1 MDCNLNFEEIK
12 PSLADELYQVPITKY
27 LIVTHG
33 WLRH

>member
-1 MDCNLNFEEIK
+1 MDSNLYFDEIK
-12 PSLADELYQVPITKY
+12 PLADELYQVPINKY